1 MPRERQKFDKKR
13 KGGDR
18 NRSTTQTG
26 KSRVD
31 RPDSRKGV
39 WLFGLHPVRAALQN
53 PQRSLIALR
62 ASRNAAADLADLAAE
77 RNISVQDTHPADIA
91 ELLPPGAVHQG
102 VALLTAP
109 LSPPALE
116 HAAAQASENATIVIL
131 DQVTD
136 PHNVGAILRS
146 AAVFG
151 VDFIV
156 VPDRHAPP
164 DSGTLA
170 KSASGALESLPLVRV
185 GNLAQAMKTLQEA
198 GFWVVGLDG
207 STDDTLDSIPQSG
220 KLALVLGSEGKGLRR
235 LTAENCDQVVRI
247 AMAENAVGSL
257 NVSNAGAIALYHVTN
272 QRQISR

>member
-1 MPRERQKFDKKR
+1 MLRERQQNDRKR

-18 NRSTTQTG
+18 NRGGQDSG
-26 KSRVD
+26 KSRND
-31 RPDSRKGV
+31 RPDNRDGV

-53 PQRSLIALR
+53 PARNILSLR
-62 ASRNAAADLADLAAE
+62 ASRNAAAELADLAAQ

-91 ELLPPGAVHQG
+91 ALLPPGAVHQG

-109 LSPPALE
+109 LAPPALE
-116 HAAAQASENATIVIL
+116 QAAAQAAEDATIVVL

-136 PHNVGAILRS
+136 PHNVGAVLRS

-151 VDFIV
+151 VAFVV

-164 DSGTLA
+164 ESGTLA

-198 GFWVVGLDG
+198 GFWIVGLDG
-207 STDDTLDSIPQSG
+207 DSTDTLDAMPTGG
-220 KLALVLGSEGKGLRR
+220 KLALVLGSEGKGIRR
-235 LTAENCDQVVRI
+235 LTGENCDQVVKI

-257 NVSNAGAIALYHVTN
+257 NVSNAGAVALYHVTS
-272 QRQISR
+272 QRQKT

>member
-18 NRSTTQTG
+18 NRDTAQSG

-31 RPDSRKGV
+31 RSDSRNGV

-53 PQRSLIALR
+53 PQRSIIALR
-62 ASRNAAADLADLAAE
+62 ASRNAAAELADLAAA
-77 RNISVQDTHPADIA
+77 RNIAVQDTHPADIA
-91 ELLPPGAVHQG
+91 DLLPPGAVHQG

-116 HAAAQASENATIVIL
+116 HAAAQASENATIVVL

-151 VDFIV
+151 VAFVV

-185 GNLAQAMKTLQEA
+185 GNLAQAMKTIQKA

-235 LTAENCDQVVRI
+235 LTVENCDQVVRI

-257 NVSNAGAIALYHVTN
+257 NVSNAGAIALHHVTK
-272 QRQISR
+272 QRHTV